1 MEKPWKEKSWN
12 EKKKAFKIGTFIFLF
27 FVVFTFFQT
36 PEYEKE
42 DLIYKTIVLNEN
54 PEFKK
59 NCGGEGGCHYWL
71 ELNPETTDLKV
82 FAIDYK
88 YLKHQ
93 QFKRNIKIGDKLK
106 IGVIDEIILT
116 LNKDGKEYLQFEKAQ
131 FHKQRNRLFSRYL
144 FSTGFV
150 LCIIPLFFNKQPK
163 IKSDGIENEIEFG
176 WILGIGLVVCFL
188 ILISTIG
195 LNFISGGEF
204 AE

>member
-1 MEKPWKEKSWN
+1 M
-12 EKKKAFKIGTFIFLF
+12 
-27 FVVFTFFQT
+27 
-36 PEYEKE
+36 
-42 DLIYKTIVLNEN
+42 
-54 PEFKK
+54 
-59 NCGGEGGCHYWL
+59 
-71 ELNPETTDLKV
+71 
-82 FAIDYK
+82 
-88 YLKHQ
+88 
-93 QFKRNIKIGDKLK
+93 
-106 IGVIDEIILT
+106 IDEIILT
-116 LNKDGKEYLQFEKAQ
+116 LNKAVKEYLQFEKAQ
-131 FHKQRNRLFSRYL
+131 FHKQRRRLFSRYL

>member
-1 MEKPWKEKSWN
+1 MEKPWN
-12 EKKKAFKIGTFIFLF
+12 EKKKAFKVGAFVFLI

-36 PEYEKE
+36 PEYEKK
-42 DLIYKTIVLNEN
+42 DLTYKTIVLDQN
-54 PEFKK
+54 PKFKK
-59 NCGGEGGCHYWL
+59 NCPGKGGCRYSL
-71 ELNPETTDLKV
+71 EINPETTDLKV

-88 YLKHQ
+88 YLKHK
-93 QFKRNIKIGDKLK
+93 QFKKNIKIGDTLK

-163 IKSDGIENEIEFG
+163 IKSDGIESEIKFG
-176 WILGIGLVVCFL
+176 WILVVGLIVCFL

-195 LNFISGGEF
+195 LNIISGAEF